1 MEYYSKFITEEEKDK
16 LDVWLEN
23 KKDQI
28 DTELGEE
35 ILHELIPKLEPG
47 EQNDVLTWA
56 AQFNRELK
64 WEYFIRKSHCY
75 SVIEWLAHMQ
85 KTFQDIVIT
94 MVELNW
100 L

>member
-35 ILHELIPKLEPG
+35 ILHERIPKLEPG
-47 EQNDVLTWA
+47 EQNDVLT
-56 AQFNRELK
+56 
-64 WEYFIRKSHCY
+64 
-75 SVIEWLAHMQ
+75 
-85 KTFQDIVIT
+85 
-94 MVELNW
+94 
-100 L
+100 